1 LRENLTTN
9 AIDTELKEAES
20 GIIEVQQSVVTRDK
34 FKEVKDWRQFE
45 VSVVDHQV
53 SIVSQQQVQHL

>member
-9 AIDTELKEAES
+9 AIDAELKEAES